1 MLFLYHIFVS
11 QLNQKKQFAMKKI
24 IFAVVAMVLFSVN
37 ADAQAFMNRLQ
48 NAAKNAAENAAEN
61 AVERNVDRKVN
72 EGVDN
77 AFEGNKRDKSEKA
90 EKKTNKS
97 DDVNSSSEVSGW
109 TCEKC
114 GFSGNAGKFC
124 NECGEKKPE
133 AKADNGWTCEKCGAN
148 GNTGKFCNEC
158 GEKKPEA
165 AADNSWNCQKCGAK
179 GNKGNF
185 CNECGAKKG
194 ERKIES
200 TYSKSDFVPGDE
212 IIFSDDFANEKIGE
226 FPSKWDLLRG
236 VSEVVKFDGR
246 MAIDFQDNNTR
257 VAPLMKNP
265 HNYLTDEFTV
275 ELDFFAGD
283 NSTIKEGL
291 YSRSHYKMEFISE
304 EDGRVMEFYWHT
316 ADVKEVQCWYTS
328 TNGDGR
334 SSDADIS
341 ALLVDGTWNHL
352 AISFNKRAFKA
363 YINGTRVINIPNMK
377 APNYLELE
385 SRLWSDHGVNYISD
399 IRIAKGAVPLYDRLT
414 TDGMIVTYGITF
426 EVGKATLKPEA
437 DVEINRIKG
446 LMDQDASLKFEVQ
459 GHCDNTGST
468 DVNNK
473 LSQQRA
479 EAIVARLVEL
489 GIDGSRL
496 TAVGKGSSD
505 PIADNSTDEGRA
517 KNRRVV
523 FIKK

>member
-1 MLFLYHIFVS
+1 
-11 QLNQKKQFAMKKI
+11 MKKVFFLLTCAATLI
-24 IFAVVAMVLFSVN
+24 ATN
-37 ADAQAFMNRLQ
+37 AQAQFLNRLIHSAN
-48 NAAKNAAENAAEN
+48 NAAKD
-61 AVERNVDRKVN
+61 AVERNVDRKVE
-72 EGVDN
+72 EGIDN
-77 AFEGNKRDKSEKA
+77 AFEGNHEEDDQDKSSKSGKKA
-90 EKKTNKS
+90 QST
-97 DDVNSSSEVSGW
+97 SGW

-114 GFSGNAGKFC
+114 GQEGNQGKFCNNCGAAKPAPKAESANGWTCPACGHSGNQGKFC
-124 NECGEKKPE
+124 NECG
-133 AKADNGWTCEKCGAN
+133 AKRPDGSAAATWTCKKCGHA
-148 GNTGKFCNEC
+148 GN
-158 GEKKPEA
+158 A
-165 AADNSWNCQKCGAK
+165 
-179 GNKGNF
+179 GNF
-185 CNECGAKKG
+185 CDECGAKKG

-246 MAIDFQDNNTR
+246 MTIDFQDNDTR

-283 NSTIKEGL
+283 NSTIEEGL
-291 YSRSHYKMEFISE
+291 YSRSNYKMEFISE
-304 EDGRVMEFYWHT
+304 EDGRVMEFYWHS
-316 ADVKEVQCWYTS
+316 ADVKNVQCWYTS

-334 SSDADIS
+334 SSEADIS

-437 DVEINRIKG
+437 DVEINRIKS
-446 LMDQDASLKFEVQ
+446 LMDQDPSLKFEVQ
-459 GHCDNTGST
+459 GHCDNTGSA

-489 GIDGSRL
+489 GIDRNRL